1 MLRLDAGERRA
12 REAAHHELAID
23 EERVGRAID
32 QHLVAGALEHH
43 PRAADRP
50 AQHLARM
57 ELVRDGNAG
66 ELYARARAVVF
77 NRDRASVVD
86 GDNPDHGR
94 VGGQS
99 KSKDE
104 DDSFHSVVVDAE
116 EGRRARGVW
125 SAQDKRSG
133 TFLATDFFMNPKL
146 DELKTRVDTS
156 MHANPLKWTGIA
168 TAAGLLLGLTGRI
181 LRIRA
186 KHARP
191 ELVIIDA
198 R

>member
-32 QHLVAGALEHH
+32 QHLVAGMLEHH

-57 ELVRDGNAG
+57 ELVRDGDAG
-66 ELYARARAVVF
+66 KLHARARAVVF

-104 DDSFHSVVVDAE
+104 DDSFHSVVLDAE
-116 EGRRARGVW
+116 EGRRARSVW

-133 TFLATDFFMNPKL
+133 TFLATDFFMN
-146 DELKTRVDTS
+146 VW
-156 MHANPLKWTGIA
+156 KWTGIA